1 MNMVD
6 INYVMNKFINKLIK
20 RHVSCILNISSIL
33 SLDGNHINQETLY
46 VIKKYSKTMDIK
58 KISIMIKYIKY
69 NIKTKLI
76 FYKMSDDDINSIII
90 FSLDYDNKYYLNHID
105 DNINITNVMKK
116 NYLIKCFYE
125 SSEKNNVNSVLFLA
139 KRLQIDDYDSSDDDS
154 DYSSDSSDSS
164 DDSDDDDDYDY
175 IFNKKTILDSL
186 CTNEMHLN
194 IIKHLQKIF
203 KLTKQDFKLNNNSVI
218 RYACA
223 TGHDVIVKYLH
234 KKIKFTKEDLKIPH
248 GKYFVSLLLNCCEL
262 ACEYGNLDI
271 IRYLHKE
278 FELTKEDFGSW
289 SCMYSCKNG
298 HINVVKYLH
307 KEVGLTKKDFSV
319 IL

>member
-203 KLTKQDFKLNNNSVI
+203 KLTKQDFQSDDNRVI
-218 RYACA
+218 KYACLKD
-223 TGHDVIVKYLH
+223 DVDVVKFLH
-234 KKIKFTKEDLKIPH
+234 KKINLTKEDLTKKDLEISNSNNYIQLAKNCYKFACDKEYNNIIKYLHEKFGFTKEDFNDDFECPLSLTNEHVI
-248 GKYFVSLLLNCCEL
+248 KYMRQKNLN
-262 ACEYGNLDI
+262 
-271 IRYLHKE
+271 
-278 FELTKEDFGSW
+278 T
-289 SCMYSCKNG
+289 
-298 HINVVKYLH
+298 
-307 KEVGLTKKDFSV
+307 
-319 IL
+319 